1 MIDVNELLNLRKDLN
16 ITQESAAKLLNI
28 SRRSYQKYEKL
39 QNDYNDKYD
48 YLVYLFRKKTII
60 DEDHGLLTIDF
71 IKNTLPI
78 VFEKYDINY
87 CYLFGSYAKGC
98 ASESSD
104 VDLFVDTSVTG
115 LDYFGLVEEIREA
128 LHKKIDLINYRD
140 LKENGRIVNEVLKDG
155 IKVYG

>member
-1 MIDVNELLNLRKDLN
+1 MNELLNLRKDLN